1 MNEDTK
7 NGCFRYVETRKN
19 NALPPL
25 ICIRMARHLADSLLE
40 ERPEGETFSR
50 TSSLKSLLALC
61 TSTGNRTRIKG
72 LGNLRS
78 IH

>member
-1 MNEDTK
+1 ML
-7 NGCFRYVETRKN
+7 NGRLGKDFVIYN
-19 NALPPL
+19 QPL
-25 ICIRMARHLADSLLE
+25 IWVWRGLWHNKKNAR
-40 ERPEGETFSR
+40 RRFVG
-50 TSSLKSLLALC
+50 C

>member
-1 MNEDTK
+1 MLNGRLGKIITIYNQTK
-7 NGCFRYVETRKN
+7 IYILLGSWHNKKN
-19 NALPPL
+19 
-25 ICIRMARHLADSLLE
+25 ARRRFVGS
-40 ERPEGETFSR
+40 
-50 TSSLKSLLALC
+50 